1 MNSNLVTLNDI
12 RAARTVIADKI
23 HRTPILTATGLGAM
37 VGVELLLKAELF
49 QKTGSFKPR
58 GSLNKL
64 SHLSDE
70 EKARGV
76 ISLSAGN
83 HAAGL
88 SYAAA
93 QSGIN
98 ATIVMPKS
106 APQSKIDATR
116 GYGGEVVLADSF
128 TDLMPTMQALQQERG
143 ATFVHP
149 FDDPLI
155 IAGHGTA
162 GLELIED
169 VPEPDIV
176 VVPIGGGGLISG
188 VATAIKL
195 SNPKVH
201 VVGVEPVGAA
211 GMTKSLAE
219 NAAAHLDELNTI
231 ADGLAAP
238 FVGEHNFAHVKA
250 FVDAVVL
257 VTDEE
262 IGTAMGHIMERNKI
276 VPEPAG
282 AASFA
287 ALLHR
292 KFDFEAGARIVCVV
306 SGGNFDR
313 KLLRSIL

>member
-1 MNSNLVTLNDI
+1 MTSNLVTLDDI
-12 RAARTVIADKI
+12 RAARAVIMDKL
-23 HRTPILTATGLGAM
+23 HRTPMLSASGLGAM
-37 VGVELLLKAELF
+37 VGAELFLKAELF

-64 SHLSDE
+64 NSLSDE
-70 EKARGV
+70 EKSRGV

-93 QSGIN
+93 QSGIK
-98 ATIVMPKS
+98 ATVVMPQN

-116 GYGGEVVLADSF
+116 GYGGEVILAETM
-128 TDLMPTMQALQQERG
+128 TDLMPTMLALQQERG

-149 FDDPLI
+149 FDDLLM
-155 IAGHGTA
+155 IAGHATA
-162 GLELIED
+162 GLEILED

-188 VATAIKL
+188 ISTAVEL
-195 SNPKVH
+195 SNPRVR
-201 VVGVEPVGAA
+201 VIGVEPVGAA

-219 NAAAHLDELNTI
+219 GAAAHLDELDTI

-250 FVDAVVL
+250 YVDEVL
-257 VTDEE
+257 LVSDDE
-262 IGTAMGHIMERNKI
+262 IRAAMRHIMERNKI

-292 KFDFEAGARIVCVV
+292 KFDFAAGARIVCVV
-306 SGGNFDR
+306 SGGNFNS
-313 KLLRSIL
+313 KMFFGE

>member
-1 MNSNLVTLNDI
+1 MESDLVTLDDI
-12 RAARTVIADKI
+12 RAARTVIMDKL
-23 HRTPILTATGLGAM
+23 HRTPMLSASGLGAM
-37 VGVELLLKAELF
+37 FGAELFLKAELF

-64 SHLSDE
+64 NSLSDE
-70 EKARGV
+70 EKSRGV

-93 QSGIN
+93 QSGIKS
-98 ATIVMPKS
+98 TVVMPQS

-116 GYGGEVVLADSF
+116 GYGGEVILAEKM

-143 ATFVHP
+143 AIFVHP
-149 FDDPLI
+149 FDDLLM
-155 IAGHGTA
+155 IAGHATA
-162 GLELIED
+162 GLEILED

-188 VATAIKL
+188 ISTALKL
-195 SNPKVH
+195 SNPRVR
-201 VVGVEPVGAA
+201 VIGVEPVGAA

-219 NAAAHLDELNTI
+219 GAAAHLDELDTI

-250 FVDAVVL
+250 HVDEVLL
-257 VTDEE
+257 VTDDE
-262 IGTAMGHIMERNKI
+262 IRAAMRHIMERNKI

-292 KFDFEAGARIVCVV
+292 KFDFAPGARIVCVV
-306 SGGNFDR
+306 SGGNFNS
-313 KLLRSIL
+313 KMFFGE